1 MTTLRLALAAL
12 RYPDSPQVAVASAVE
27 AVHEAARHGA
37 QLVVFPECYIPGY
50 RWPTRHVP
58 PADAGYLEA
67 AWNAVAAAAAAARI
81 TVVLGT
87 ERFTPAG
94 LVLTALVIDQEGRRV
109 GWQDQGRD
117 RHHCVGLER
126 GAEQVGAPFSLLR
139 PCLAPVCLLCGP
151 LPPPSPLPA
160 PPP

>member
-12 RYPDSPQVAVASAVE
+12 RYPDSPPVAVASAVD

-58 PADAGYLEA
+58 PADAAYLEA

-109 GWQDQGRD
+109 GWQDKVQLD
-117 RHHCVGLER
+117 
-126 GAEQVGAPFSLLR
+126 
-139 PCLAPVCLLCGP
+139 
-151 LPPPSPLPA
+151 PS
-160 PPP
+160 